1 MKKLVVLAVLILTSV
16 SMFSQ
21 ITSQGKPEVLKSFRM
36 GVCKLIDTDG
46 ALTIVAQTK
55 EAAGLELTVDLGNYQ
70 EAETLIASMIEYT
83 PKARETVNLNNPSG
97 NTAYYQKLNGTWV
110 IVSAGGA
117 ASIAVSKGELKKMLT
132 AITELTKSN

>member
-1 MKKLVVLAVLILTSV
+1 MKKLVVLAVLVFTSV

-55 EAAGLELTVDLGNYQ
+55 ESAGLELTVDLGNYQ

-117 ASIAVSKGELKKMLT
+117 AFIAVSKGELKKMLT
-132 AITELTKSN
+132 AITE

>member
-1 MKKLVVLAVLILTSV
+1 MKKLVVLAMLLFTCV

-21 ITSQGKPEVLKSFRM
+21 ITSQGKPEVLKSFRL

-55 EAAGLELTVDLGNYQ
+55 ESAGLELTVDLGNYQ

-132 AITELTKSN
+132 AITE

>member
-1 MKKLVVLAVLILTSV
+1 MKKLVVLAVLVFTCV

-55 EAAGLELTVDLGNYQ
+55 ESAGLKLTVDLGNYQ

-83 PKARETVNLNNPSG
+83 PKAGETVNLNNPSG

-132 AITELTKSN
+132 AITE

>member
-1 MKKLVVLAVLILTSV
+1 MKKLVVLAVLVFASV

-36 GVCKLIDTDG
+36 GVCKLIDTNG
-46 ALTIVAQTK
+46 AISIVAKTR
-55 EAAGLELTVDLGNYQ
+55 EAAGLELTVDLGTPQ
-70 EAETLIASMIEYT
+70 EADAIISSMIDYT
-83 PKARETVNLNNPSG
+83 PKQGETVDLNNPSN

-117 ASIAVSKGELKKMLT
+117 ASIAVSKGELKKMLI
-132 AITELTKSN
+132 AITE

>member
-1 MKKLVVLAVLILTSV
+1 MKKLVLLAMLVFTSV

-21 ITSQGKPEVLKSFRM
+21 ITSQGKPEVLKSFRL

-55 EAAGLELTVDLGNYQ
+55 ESAGLKLTVDLGNYQ

-83 PKARETVNLNNPSG
+83 PKRGETVNLNNPSG

-132 AITELTKSN
+132 AITE

>member
-1 MKKLVVLAVLILTSV
+1 MKKLVVLAVLVITSV

-55 EAAGLELTVDLGNYQ
+55 ESAGLELTVDLGNYQ

-132 AITELTKSN
+132 AITE

>member
-1 MKKLVVLAVLILTSV
+1 MKKLVVLAMLVFTCV

-21 ITSQGKPEVLKSFRM
+21 ITSQGKPEVLKSFRL

-46 ALTIVAQTK
+46 ALTIVAQTR
-55 EAAGLELTVDLGNYQ
+55 ESAGLELTVDLGNYQ

-132 AITELTKSN
+132 AITE

>member
-1 MKKLVVLAVLILTSV
+1 MKKLVVLAMLVFTSV

-36 GVCKLIDTDG
+36 GVCKLVDTDG

-117 ASIAVSKGELKKMLT
+117 ASIAVSKGELKKMLI
-132 AITELTKSN
+132 AITE

>member
-1 MKKLVVLAVLILTSV
+1 MKKLVVLAVLVFTSV

-36 GVCKLIDTDG
+36 GVCKLVDTNG

-55 EAAGLELTVDLGNYQ
+55 ESAGLELTVDLGNYQ

-132 AITELTKSN
+132 AITE

>member
-1 MKKLVVLAVLILTSV
+1 MKKLVLLAMLVFTSV

-55 EAAGLELTVDLGNYQ
+55 ESAGLKLTVDLGNYQ

-83 PKARETVNLNNPSG
+83 PKAGETVNLNNPSG

-117 ASIAVSKGELKKMLT
+117 ASIAVSKGELKKMLI
-132 AITELTKSN
+132 AITE

>member
-1 MKKLVVLAVLILTSV
+1 MKKLVVLAVLVFTCV

-36 GVCKLIDTDG
+36 GVCKLIDTNG
-46 ALTIVAQTK
+46 AISIVAKTK
-55 EAAGLELTVDLGNYQ
+55 EAAGLELTVDLGTPQ
-70 EAETLIASMIEYT
+70 EADAIISSMIDYT
-83 PKARETVNLNNPSG
+83 PKRGETVDLNNPSN

-117 ASIAVSKGELKKMLT
+117 ASIAVSKGELKKMLI
-132 AITELTKSN
+132 AITE

>member
-1 MKKLVVLAVLILTSV
+1 MKKLVVLAVLVFTCV

-36 GVCKLIDTDG
+36 GVCKLVDTDG

-55 EAAGLELTVDLGNYQ
+55 ESAGLKLTVDLGNYQ

-83 PKARETVNLNNPSG
+83 PKQGETVNLNNPSG

-132 AITELTKSN
+132 AITE

>member
-55 EAAGLELTVDLGNYQ
+55 ESVGLELTVDLGNYQ

-110 IVSAGGA
+110 IESASGV
-117 ASIAVSKGELKKMLT
+117 ASIAVSKGELKKMLA
-132 AITELTKSN
+132 AITE

>member
-1 MKKLVVLAVLILTSV
+1 MKKLVVLAVLLFTCV

-21 ITSQGKPEVLKSFRM
+21 ITSQGKPEVLKSFRL

-55 EAAGLELTVDLGNYQ
+55 ESAGLKLTVDLGNYQ

-83 PKARETVNLNNPSG
+83 PKAGETVNLNNPSG

-132 AITELTKSN
+132 AITE

>member
-1 MKKLVVLAVLILTSV
+1 
-16 SMFSQ
+16 
-21 ITSQGKPEVLKSFRM
+21 M

-46 ALTIVAQTK
+46 ALTIVAKTK
-55 EAAGLELTVDLGNYQ
+55 EATGLELTVDLGNYQ

-132 AITELTKSN
+132 AITE

>member
-1 MKKLVVLAVLILTSV
+1 MKKLVVLAVLVFTCV

-46 ALTIVAQTK
+46 ALTIVATTK
-55 EAAGLELTVDLGNYQ
+55 EAAGLELTVELGNPQ
-70 EAETLIASMIEYT
+70 EAETLLASMIEYT

-132 AITELTKSN
+132 AITE

>member
-55 EAAGLELTVDLGNYQ
+55 ESAGLKLTVDLGNYQ

-83 PKARETVNLNNPSG
+83 PKASETVNLNNPSG

-117 ASIAVSKGELKKMLT
+117 ASIAVSKGELKKMLE
-132 AITELTKSN
+132 AITE

>member
-1 MKKLVVLAVLILTSV
+1 
-16 SMFSQ
+16 
-21 ITSQGKPEVLKSFRM
+21 M

-55 EAAGLELTVDLGNYQ
+55 ESAGLKLTVDLGNYQ

-83 PKARETVNLNNPSG
+83 PKQGETVNLNNPSG

-132 AITELTKSN
+132 AITE

>member
-1 MKKLVVLAVLILTSV
+1 MKKLVVLAVLVFTCV

-36 GVCKLIDTDG
+36 GVCKLIDTNG

-55 EAAGLELTVDLGNYQ
+55 ESAGLKLTVDLGNYQ
-70 EAETLIASMIEYT
+70 EAETLISSMIEYT
-83 PKARETVNLNNPSG
+83 PKRGETVDLNNPSG

-132 AITELTKSN
+132 AITE

>member
-1 MKKLVVLAVLILTSV
+1 MKKLVVLAMLVFTCV

-21 ITSQGKPEVLKSFRM
+21 ITSQGRPETLKSFRM

-46 ALTIVAQTK
+46 ALTIVAQTR
-55 EAAGLELTVDLGNYQ
+55 ESAGLKLTVDLGNYQ
-70 EAETLIASMIEYT
+70 EAETLIASMIDYT
-83 PKARETVNLNNPSG
+83 PKRGETVDLNNPSG

-117 ASIAVSKGELKKMLT
+117 ASIAVSKGELKKMLA
-132 AITELTKSN
+132 AITK

>member
-1 MKKLVVLAVLILTSV
+1 MKKLVVLAMLVFTCV
-16 SMFSQ
+16 SLFSQ

-46 ALTIVAQTK
+46 ELTIVAKTK

-132 AITELTKSN
+132 AITE

>member
-1 MKKLVVLAVLILTSV
+1 MKKLVLLAVLVFTSV

-36 GVCKLIDTDG
+36 GVCKLVDTNG

-55 EAAGLELTVDLGNYQ
+55 ESAGLELTVDLGNYQ

-83 PKARETVNLNNPSG
+83 PKAGETVNLNNPSG

-132 AITELTKSN
+132 AITE

>member
-1 MKKLVVLAVLILTSV
+1 MKKLVVLAVLLFTCV

-21 ITSQGKPEVLKSFRM
+21 ITSQGKPEVLKSFRL

-55 EAAGLELTVDLGNYQ
+55 ESAGLKLTVDLGNYQ

-83 PKARETVNLNNPSG
+83 PKADETVNLNNPSG

-132 AITELTKSN
+132 AITE

>member
-1 MKKLVVLAVLILTSV
+1 MKKLVLLAVLVFTSV

-21 ITSQGKPEVLKSFRM
+21 ITSQGKPEVLKSFRL

-55 EAAGLELTVDLGNYQ
+55 ESAGLKLTVDLGNYQ

-83 PKARETVNLNNPSG
+83 PKAGETVNLNNPSG

-117 ASIAVSKGELKKMLT
+117 ASIAVSKGELKKMLE
-132 AITELTKSN
+132 AITE

>member
-1 MKKLVVLAVLILTSV
+1 MKKLVVLAMLVFTCV

-55 EAAGLELTVDLGNYQ
+55 ESAGLKLTVDLGNYQ

-132 AITELTKSN
+132 AITE

>member
-55 EAAGLELTVDLGNYQ
+55 EAAGLELTVELGNYQ

-132 AITELTKSN
+132 AITE

>member
-1 MKKLVVLAVLILTSV
+1 MKKLVVLAVLVLTSV

-36 GVCKLIDTDG
+36 GVCKLIDTNG
-46 ALTIVAQTK
+46 AISIVAKTK
-55 EAAGLELTVDLGNYQ
+55 EAAGLELTVDLGTPQ
-70 EAETLIASMIEYT
+70 EADAIISSMIDYT
-83 PKARETVNLNNPSG
+83 PKRGETVDLNNPSN

-117 ASIAVSKGELKKMLT
+117 ASIAVSKGELKKMLI
-132 AITELTKSN
+132 AITE

>member
-1 MKKLVVLAVLILTSV
+1 MKKLVLLAVLVFTSV

-21 ITSQGKPEVLKSFRM
+21 ITSQGKPEVLNSFRL

-46 ALTIVAQTK
+46 ALTIVATTR
-55 EAAGLELTVDLGNYQ
+55 EAGGLKLTVDLGNYQ

-83 PKARETVNLNNPSG
+83 PKQGETVNLNNPSG
-97 NTAYYQKLNGTWV
+97 NTAYYQKLNVTWV

-132 AITELTKSN
+132 AITE

>member
-1 MKKLVVLAVLILTSV
+1 MKKLVVLAVLVFTCV

-21 ITSQGKPEVLKSFRM
+21 ITSQGKPETLKSFRM

-55 EAAGLELTVDLGNYQ
+55 ESAGLKLTVDLGNYQ
-70 EAETLIASMIEYT
+70 EAEALISSMIGYT
-83 PKARETVNLNNPSG
+83 PKRGETVDLNNPSG

-132 AITELTKSN
+132 AITE